1 MSESPVL
8 LNKHEV
14 ERLLTYDDLIPRLES
29 VMGKFSKRDSSEIIQ
44 PVRSVVPIQQHSGFL
59 GVMPAYLA
67 AEGILCTKIVTFYQ
81 RAEGSSLPSTQA
93 TVLLFHPEHGHVT
106 AIMDGEAITA
116 KRTAAVSAI
125 SAKLF
130 KPALSEV
137 LCILGSGQQARSH
150 YDVFTK
156 LFKFKEVTSMKTG
169 NTSKSF
175 KMCFCVCDPVLY
187 TLQVRV
193 WSRRKEMAQRFVND
207 LQDPVTVCS
216 SVKEAVIGADVIVTA
231 TGASQP
237 ILFGEWVKPGAHIA
251 AVGACRPDWRE
262 LDDVL
267 MREAVVYVDSRE
279 GATAESGDIILSG
292 VCITFHQYNIAD
304 LSHHRHTYSTP
315 KSLFSQAEV
324 FAELG
329 EVLNGSFPARREKTT
344 VFKSLGMGI
353 QDAVSAK
360 LVLEKWNGEH

>member
-1 MSESPVL
+1 PGSP
-8 LNKHEV
+8 
-14 ERLLTYDDLIPRLES
+14 S
-29 VMGKFSKRDSSEIIQ
+29 
-44 PVRSVVPIQQHSGFL
+44 
-59 GVMPAYLA
+59 
-67 AEGILCTKIVTFYQ
+67 
-81 RAEGSSLPSTQA
+81 SSLSPS
-93 TVLLFHPEHGHVT
+93 
-106 AIMDGEAITA
+106 DGPPQYA

-156 LFKFKEVTSMKTG
+156 LFKFKEV
-169 NTSKSF
+169 
-175 KMCFCVCDPVLY
+175 
-187 TLQVRV
+187 RV
-193 WSRRKEMAQRFVND
+193 WSRNKEMAQRFVND

-292 VCITFHQYNIAD
+292 
-304 LSHHRHTYSTP
+304 
-315 KSLFSQAEV
+315 AEV

-329 EVLNGSFPARREKTT
+329 EVINGSFPAQREKTT

-360 LVLEKWNGEH
+360 LVLEKWNSEY

>member
-67 AEGILCTKIVTFYQ
+67 AEGILCTKMVTFYQ

-106 AIMDGEAITA
+106 AVT

-156 LFKFKEVTSMKTG
+156 LFKFKEV
-169 NTSKSF
+169 
-175 KMCFCVCDPVLY
+175 
-187 TLQVRV
+187 RV
-193 WSRRKEMAQRFVND
+193 WSRRKETAQRFVND

-292 VCITFHQYNIAD
+292 
-304 LSHHRHTYSTP
+304 
-315 KSLFSQAEV
+315 AEV

>member
-1 MSESPVL
+1 MSDSLVL
-8 LNKHEV
+8 LNKCEV
-14 ERLLTYDDLIPRLES
+14 ERLLSYDELIPRLES

-44 PVRSVVPIQQHSGFL
+44 PVRSVVPIQPYNGFL
-59 GVMPAYLA
+59 GVMPSYVA
-67 AEGILCTKIVTFYQ
+67 ADGILCTKMVTFYQ

-93 TVLLFHPEHGHVT
+93 TVLLFHPERGHIT

-125 SAKLF
+125 SAKLLM
-130 KPALSEV
+130 PALSEV
-137 LCILGSGQQARSH
+137 LCILGSGQQAKSH
-150 YDVFTK
+150 YDVFTNV
-156 LFKFKEVTSMKTG
+156 FKFKEV
-169 NTSKSF
+169 
-175 KMCFCVCDPVLY
+175 
-187 TLQVRV
+187 RI
-193 WSRRKEMAQRFVND
+193 WSRRREMAQQFVND
-207 LQDPVTVCS
+207 LQGPVRVCS
-216 SVKEAVIGADVIVTA
+216 SVKEAVMGADVIVTA

-292 VCITFHQYNIAD
+292 AHI
-304 LSHHRHTYSTP
+304 
-315 KSLFSQAEV
+315 

-329 EVLNGSFPARREKTT
+329 EVINGSFPAQREKTT

-360 LVLEKWNGEH
+360 LVLEKLKSEH

>member
-156 LFKFKEVTSMKTG
+156 LFKFKEV
-169 NTSKSF
+169 
-175 KMCFCVCDPVLY
+175 
-187 TLQVRV
+187 RV

-344 VFKSLGMGI
+344 VFKSLGNLFFHSCDPKIKNKMF
-353 QDAVSAK
+353 
-360 LVLEKWNGEH
+360 

>member
-8 LNKHEV
+8 LSKREV
-14 ERLLTYDDLIPRLES
+14 ERVLGYDDLIPRLES
-29 VMGKFSKRDSSEIIQ
+29 VMGKFSKRSSSEIIQ
-44 PVRSVVPIQQHSGFL
+44 PVRSVVPIQQHNGFL

-67 AEGILCTKIVTFYQ
+67 AEGILCTKMVTFYQ
-81 RAEGSSLPSTQA
+81 RPEGSGLPSTQA
-93 TVLLFHPEHGHVT
+93 TVLLFHPEHGNVT

-156 LFKFKEVTSMKTG
+156 LFEFKE
-169 NTSKSF
+169 
-175 KMCFCVCDPVLY
+175 
-187 TLQVRV
+187 VRV

-207 LQDPVTVCS
+207 LQGPVTVCS
-216 SVKEAVIGADVIVTA
+216 SVKEAVMGADVIVTA
-231 TGASQP
+231 TGASEP

-262 LDDVL
+262 LDDIL

-292 VCITFHQYNIAD
+292 
-304 LSHHRHTYSTP
+304 
-315 KSLFSQAEV
+315 AEV
-324 FAELG
+324 FGELG
-329 EVLNGSFPARREKTT
+329 EVINGSVPALREKTT

-360 LVLEKWNGEH
+360 LVLEKWNSEH

>member
-14 ERLLTYDDLIPRLES
+14 ERLLCYDDLIPRLES

-44 PVRSVVPIQQHSGFL
+44 PVRSVVPIQQHNGFL

-67 AEGILCTKIVTFYQ
+67 AEGILSTKMVTFYQ

-106 AIMDGEAITA
+106 AIMDGEAITS

-130 KPALSEV
+130 SPVLSEV

-156 LFKFKEVTSMKTG
+156 LFKFKEV
-169 NTSKSF
+169 
-175 KMCFCVCDPVLY
+175 
-187 TLQVRV
+187 RV
-193 WSRRKEMAQRFVND
+193 WSRRKEMAQQFVND
-207 LQDPVTVCS
+207 LQSPVMVCG
-216 SVKEAVIGADVIVTA
+216 SVKEAVMGADVIVTA

-237 ILFGEWVKPGAHIA
+237 ILFGEWVKPGAHVA

-292 VCITFHQYNIAD
+292 
-304 LSHHRHTYSTP
+304 
-315 KSLFSQAEV
+315 AEV

-329 EVLNGSFPARREKTT
+329 EVINGSFPAQREKTT

-360 LVLEKWNGEH
+360 LVLEKWNSEH

>member
-1 MSESPVL
+1 MTESPVL

-14 ERLLTYDDLIPRLES
+14 ERLLSYDDLISRLES

-44 PVRSVVPIQQHSGFL
+44 PVRSVVPIQQHNGFL

-67 AEGILCTKIVTFYQ
+67 AEGILSTKVVSFYQ

-93 TVLLFHPEHGHVT
+93 TVLLFHPEHGNVI

-130 KPALSEV
+130 SPAFSEV

-150 YDVFTK
+150 YDVLTK
-156 LFKFKEVTSMKTG
+156 LFKFKE
-169 NTSKSF
+169 
-175 KMCFCVCDPVLY
+175 
-187 TLQVRV
+187 VRV

-207 LQDPVTVCS
+207 LQGPVTVCG
-216 SVKEAVIGADVIVTA
+216 SVKEAVVGADVIVTA

-237 ILFGEWVKPGAHIA
+237 LLFGEWVKPGAHVA
-251 AVGACRPDWRE
+251 E
-262 LDDVL
+262 MDDVL

-279 GATAESGDIILSG
+279 GATTESGDIILSG
-292 VCITFHQYNIAD
+292 V
-304 LSHHRHTYSTP
+304 
-315 KSLFSQAEV
+315 EV

-329 EVLNGSFPARREKTT
+329 EIINGTFPAQREKTT

-360 LVLEKWNGEH
+360 LVLEKWKKEH

>member
-106 AIMDGEAITA
+106 AVSHTAITA

-156 LFKFKEVTSMKTG
+156 LFKFKE
-169 NTSKSF
+169 
-175 KMCFCVCDPVLY
+175 
-187 TLQVRV
+187 VRV

-292 VCITFHQYNIAD
+292 
-304 LSHHRHTYSTP
+304 
-315 KSLFSQAEV
+315 AEV

-360 LVLEKWNGEH
+360 LVLEKWNSEH

>member
-1 MSESPVL
+1 MAESPVL

-14 ERLLTYDDLIPRLES
+14 EHCLSYDDLIPRLES
-29 VMGKFSKRDSSEIIQ
+29 IMGTFSKRDSSEIIQ
-44 PVRSVVPIQQHSGFL
+44 PVRSVVPIQQHNGFL
-59 GVMPAYLA
+59 GVMPSYLA
-67 AEGILCTKIVTFYQ
+67 AEGILCTKMVTFYQ
-81 RAEGSSLPSTQA
+81 RAQGSSLPSTQA
-93 TVLLFHPEHGHVT
+93 TLLLFDPEHGHVT

-130 KPALSEV
+130 MPALSKV

-156 LFKFKEVTSMKTG
+156 VFKFKE
-169 NTSKSF
+169 
-175 KMCFCVCDPVLY
+175 
-187 TLQVRV
+187 VRV
-193 WSRRKEMAQRFVND
+193 WSRRREMAHRFVND
-207 LQDPVTVCS
+207 LQGPVRVCS
-216 SVKEAVIGADVIVTA
+216 SVKEAVMGADVIVTA
-231 TGASQP
+231 TGASEP
-237 ILFGEWVKPGAHIA
+237 ILFGEWVKSGAHVA

-279 GATAESGDIILSG
+279 GATAESGDIVLSG
-292 VCITFHQYNIAD
+292 AQ
-304 LSHHRHTYSTP
+304 
-315 KSLFSQAEV
+315 V

-329 EVLNGSFPARREKTT
+329 EVINGSFPAQREKTT

-360 LVLEKWNGEH
+360 LVLEKWNSEH

>member
-1 MSESPVL
+1 RLKAVAFLLHRQPHLLKTQLYVTPLELVLSSCGVIENGEQRQNKALITKMNNLSISSPDYLHIVNDTFANSDCYCL
-8 LNKHEV
+8 PQPPK
-14 ERLLTYDDLIPRLES
+14 LLT
-29 VMGKFSKRDSSEIIQ
+29 
-44 PVRSVVPIQQHSGFL
+44 
-59 GVMPAYLA
+59 
-67 AEGILCTKIVTFYQ
+67 
-81 RAEGSSLPSTQA
+81 
-93 TVLLFHPEHGHVT
+93 
-106 AIMDGEAITA
+106 IMDGEAITA

-156 LFKFKEVTSMKTG
+156 LFKFKEV
-169 NTSKSF
+169 
-175 KMCFCVCDPVLY
+175 
-187 TLQVRV
+187 RV
-193 WSRRKEMAQRFVND
+193 WSRNKEMAQRFVND

-292 VCITFHQYNIAD
+292 
-304 LSHHRHTYSTP
+304 
-315 KSLFSQAEV
+315 AEV

-329 EVLNGSFPARREKTT
+329 EVINGSFPAQREKTT

-360 LVLEKWNGEH
+360 LVLEKWNSEY

>member
-1 MSESPVL
+1 MSESAVS

-29 VMGKFSKRDSSEIIQ
+29 VMGKFSKRGSSEIIQ
-44 PVRSVVPIQQHSGFL
+44 PVRSVVPIDQLSVCKHSGCAFL
-59 GVMPAYLA
+59 GVMPAYLP
-67 AEGILCTKIVTFYQ
+67 AEGILCTKMVSFYQ
-81 RAEGSSLPSTQA
+81 REE
-93 TVLLFHPEHGHVT
+93 VLLFHPEHGHVT

-116 KRTAAVSAI
+116 KRTASSI
-125 SAKLF
+125 SHIT
-130 KPALSEV
+130 LSEV

-156 LFKFKEVTSMKTG
+156 LFKFKEV
-169 NTSKSF
+169 
-175 KMCFCVCDPVLY
+175 
-187 TLQVRV
+187 RV
-193 WSRRKEMAQRFVND
+193 WNRRKEMAQRFVND
-207 LQDPVTVCS
+207 LQGPVTVCS

-251 AVGACRPDWRE
+251 AVGTCRPDWRE

-267 MREAVVYVDSRE
+267 MREAVLYVDSRE
-279 GATAESGDIILSG
+279 GATAQSGDIILSG
-292 VCITFHQYNIAD
+292 
-304 LSHHRHTYSTP
+304 
-315 KSLFSQAEV
+315 AEV
-324 FAELG
+324 FSELG
-329 EVLNGSFPARREKTT
+329 EVINGSFPAQREKTT

-360 LVLEKWNGEH
+360 LVLEKWNSEH

>member
-1 MSESPVL
+1 MSDSLVL
-8 LNKHEV
+8 LNKCEV
-14 ERLLTYDDLIPRLES
+14 ERLLSYDELIPRLES
-29 VMGKFSKRDSSEIIQ
+29 AMGKFSKRDSSEIIQ
-44 PVRSVVPIQQHSGFL
+44 PVRSVVPIQPYNGFL
-59 GVMPAYLA
+59 GVMPSYMA
-67 AEGILCTKIVTFYQ
+67 ADGILCTKMVTFYQ

-93 TVLLFHPEHGHVT
+93 TVLLFHPERGHIT

-125 SAKLF
+125 SAKLLM
-130 KPALSEV
+130 PALSEV
-137 LCILGSGQQARSH
+137 LCILGSGQQAKSH
-150 YDVFTK
+150 YDVFTNV
-156 LFKFKEVTSMKTG
+156 FKFKEV
-169 NTSKSF
+169 
-175 KMCFCVCDPVLY
+175 
-187 TLQVRV
+187 RI
-193 WSRRKEMAQRFVND
+193 WSRRREMAQQFVND
-207 LQDPVTVCS
+207 LQGPVRVCS
-216 SVKEAVIGADVIVTA
+216 SVKEAVMGADLIVTA

-292 VCITFHQYNIAD
+292 AHI
-304 LSHHRHTYSTP
+304 
-315 KSLFSQAEV
+315 

-329 EVLNGSFPARREKTT
+329 EVINGSFPAQREKTT

-360 LVLEKWNGEH
+360 LVLEKLKSEH